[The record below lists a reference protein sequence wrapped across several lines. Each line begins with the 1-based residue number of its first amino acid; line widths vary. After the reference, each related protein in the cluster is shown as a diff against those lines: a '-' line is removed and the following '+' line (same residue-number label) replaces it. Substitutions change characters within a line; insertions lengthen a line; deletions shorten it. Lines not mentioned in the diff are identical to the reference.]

1 MSCVYFTYC
10 VPTDTAQN
18 NWNRALLKVTISV
31 ISDHVY
37 DTANELDAPVKYS
50 FGESFVFLDE
60 PKCLSLYT
68 PEQASFG
75 ISHSMVA
82 MLYK

>member
-1 MSCVYFTYC
+1 MV
-10 VPTDTAQN
+10 
-18 NWNRALLKVTISV
+18 SV
-31 ISDHVY
+31 ISENVY
-37 DTANELDAPVKYS
+37 DAANELDAPVKYS

-68 PEQASFG
+68 PEPASFD
-75 ISHSMVA
+75 ISHSMLA